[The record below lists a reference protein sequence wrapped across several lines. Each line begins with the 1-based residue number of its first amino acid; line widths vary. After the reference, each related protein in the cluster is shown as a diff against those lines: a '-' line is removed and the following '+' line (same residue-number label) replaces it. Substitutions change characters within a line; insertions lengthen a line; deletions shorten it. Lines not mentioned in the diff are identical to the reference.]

1 MQVGEYLLLTPKL
14 QLSRDMRTMIC
25 AYVLFVCFV
34 HSYALPSHP
43 MRIVL
48 PCVLLES
55 GIVKRM

>member
-1 MQVGEYLLLTPKL
+1 
-14 QLSRDMRTMIC
+14 MRTMIC

-34 HSYALPSHP
+34 HSYALPSHL

-48 PCVLLES
+48 PYVLLES